1 MQAISDK
8 IDACTQFAPKMDIKP
23 EKNRETIRLRFTVQ
37 GERFSFSP
45 LPGSKWENK
54 RDRNLV
60 AAIATKIQNDI
71 FAGNFDPSLE
81 KYRHKSCDQ
90 NAPQKQQRSEKIYW
104 LQVWDDFV
112 KSLKLPAST
121 AADHYACVRAM
132 LIKADNPLI
141 ANIDWLSTRSDLV
154 ATTFNRRVS
163 MLQKCVVWAIEQ
175 KIITKNPLTG
185 IEARSQTLAEEE
197 KAEGKKAPFNST
209 EVAKIIEYFYQKYPT
224 YAPFVEFL
232 LFSGVRTGEAVG
244 LRWQDVDLD
253 KRTIAIEQSISR
265 KRGGYEKIAKR
276 PKTLQSR
283 RQLKMSNRIYNLFL
297 KIQSELNL
305 GGDLI
310 FKSPQGFPID
320 HGNFRAKFWK
330 PALEFIKIP
339 YRKPYATRHTLLSEA
354 IEAGLTVPQV
364 AAIAGHKDGRM
375 ILQHYGRVIN
385 QVQLPD

>member
-1 MQAISDK
+1 
-8 IDACTQFAPKMDIKP
+8 MDIKP
-23 EKNRETIRLRFTVQ
+23 EKNRNRIRLRFTIN

-45 LPGSKWENK
+45 LPGTKWENK

-60 AAIATKIQNDI
+60 AAIGVKIQNDI
-71 FAGNFDPSLE
+71 LAGNFDPSLE

-104 LQVWDDFV
+104 LQVWDNFV

-132 LIKADNPLI
+132 ILTDGDPLI
-141 ANIDWLSTRSDLV
+141 TEMGWLTDRAELAAS
-154 ATTFNRRVS
+154 TFNRRVS
-163 MLQKCVVWAIEQ
+163 MLKRCVIWAMEQ
-175 KIITKNPLTG
+175 KIITKNPL
-185 IEARSQTLAEEE
+185 IEVEARSQTLAEEE
-197 KAEGKKAPFNST
+197 KMESKKAPFNSV
-209 EVAKIIEYFYQKYPT
+209 EVAKIIKYFYQKHPT

-244 LRWQDVDLD
+244 LRWQDVNLE

-265 KRGGYEKIAKR
+265 KRGGYEKITKR

-283 RQLKMSNRIYNLFL
+283 RILKMSNRIYELFL
-297 KIQSELNL
+297 KIQSESNL
-305 GGDLI
+305 GAELI

-320 HGNFRAKFWK
+320 HGNFRTKFWTPTLK
-330 PALEFIKIP
+330 NLGIP

-385 QVQLPD
+385 QVQLPE